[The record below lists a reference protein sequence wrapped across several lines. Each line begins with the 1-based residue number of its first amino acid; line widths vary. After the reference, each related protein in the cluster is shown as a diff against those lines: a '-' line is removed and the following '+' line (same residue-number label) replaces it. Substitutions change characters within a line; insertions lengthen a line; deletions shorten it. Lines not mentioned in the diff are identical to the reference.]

1 MHRVFICAV
10 DSYLERIPRVYY
22 NTSPSAV
29 ISDFGSIGDLA
40 GAAAKAVP
48 KVFEFNARTGVPIV
62 RLHIAMCRR
71 MIDLYVNALI
81 AELAE

>member
-1 MHRVFICAV
+1 MFIRAV
-10 DSYLERIPRVYY
+10 DSYLERIPRVY